1 MDEKMTQVW
10 APKKID
16 GVKKFPDDRT
26 VQSGVSRTQTW
37 SCDSWK
43 MEHE

>member
-1 MDEKMTQVW
+1 MTQVW
-10 APKKID
+10 APKKKKLD
-16 GVKKFPDDRT
+16 GVKKKNPDDRT

-43 MEHE
+43 MERE